1 MGYFTFDPGSSSKEH
16 PLEDPTA
23 SSSARLFVDLALVA
37 PVWGANVVL
46 PPRSPAVAK
55 RLESK
60 NEVLGTPSWEL
71 AYTTFQKGT
80 FESMIFLF
88 PRWDMDSFP
97 RGYLKFMGI
106 LDLQVV
112 FFLCPS
118 WMSIYPLVVVGK
130 TRLFRPF

>member
-55 RLESK
+55 DWNPK
-60 NEVLGTPSWEL
+60 MKFWVPSWEL
-71 AYTTFQKGT
+71 VYN
-80 FESMIFLF
+80 I
-88 PRWDMDSFP
+88 P
-97 RGYLKFMGI
+97 
-106 LDLQVV
+106 
-112 FFLCPS
+112 PS
-118 WMSIYPLVVVGK
+118 KKAHLS
-130 TRLFRPF
+130 R